1 MVFFYVLTNLH
12 SHEKG
17 AFTMFNLPILESFLD
32 KEVTAGYTWRS
43 ILEYWW
49 VGLIIIIVAAVALV
63 GTYFLLNWL
72 FGRMKFKE
80 GDQEA
85 LDKYSNAP
93 KEEKKAV
100 AKSTV
105 GAAKKVVI
113 WRRMRVWFIPV
124 VCVAALIMA
133 PVASFLPT
141 AAFANLVFT
150 WRGSHVDIIDTETS
164 RKAAEEAEKNVV
176 VIQEEGT
183 VLLKNKD
190 NVLPLNLET
199 NKKVNI
205 FGSCAYGLFF
215 NNGGSG
221 AFQTDGRVTKANG
234 FETEFPRTAL
244 KLEEALT
251 EEGFEIN
258 NNLFNLVKNYYNGKK
273 VSVAESD
280 YKIFCG
286 INTFGYPEVVP
297 TGYGATLDP
306 IDYELPVS
314 AYNTAFDA
322 LGGKTALEDAKEF
335 SDTAIFAI
343 TRHGTESK
351 DMSYN
356 ELKLYAAEEAA
367 IQMLKENF
375 NKVII
380 LLNVPTVIESKFLD
394 EDEISAALYIGHPGL
409 TGTKAIA
416 EILAGK
422 VNPSGHLVDTW
433 PYSVKSA
440 PSYQCFGNDSTLR
453 YTSGAANRA
462 YFTNYV
468 EGIYVGYRYY
478 VTAAKEGFI
487 NYDEEVQYSFGHGLS
502 YTTFDKSI
510 AEFKVNEK
518 EQKVEVTVEVKNTG
532 KVAGKDVIQLYT
544 HAPYTKGGI
553 EKSYYSLTTFQ
564 KTNII
569 EPGESK
575 AYKLEFSFRDIA
587 SWSTEKGYYVLEKGD
602 YEFSIRENVW
612 DLAETK
618 VDGRANAKTYTLKDD
633 VEFKTSYQTNK
644 EYANIFQDVEFGGGT
659 EKNTYLSRADFAN
672 TWQNKAD
679 IPLASN
685 SDKNHFPGG
694 ASNSTGST
702 SFTFTDNQID
712 EEVKEQG
719 VAGNLTLRD
728 LKDAAWDDPRW
739 EDLLSQ
745 LSYGDMEKLIE
756 YGGFQTASVDS
767 VSKTQTVDYDGP
779 SAAFHSGTGHPSE
792 VIVGC
797 SWSTDVARVMGESI
811 GREGAARGMTG
822 WYAPGINTH
831 RSPFGGRNFEYYSE
845 DPLISGLMSGNT
857 AQGMSKYGVYTYAKH
872 FFCNDQEYH
881 RDGVFVW
888 ATEQAL
894 REIYGRGFELYV
906 DLGGMGIMSAYNC
919 IGSWWCGG
927 SKAALTT
934 LLREEWGFHGVVVTD
949 YAGSEYMATNIG
961 LRAGND
967 MWLTP
972 SQLSGTLKPSRVRS
986 QCPHDGAILERR
998 AAKNILYA
1006 CAHSNNVW
1014 TLEDYAAVG
1023 IPEIRKAADG
1033 H

>member
-1 MVFFYVLTNLH
+1 
-12 SHEKG
+12 
-17 AFTMFNLPILESFLD
+17 MFNLPILESFLD

-124 VCVAALIMA
+124 VCVTALIMA

-164 RKAAEEAEKNVV
+164 RKAAAEAEKNVV

-221 AFQTDGRVTKANG
+221 AFQTDGRVNG
-234 FETEFPRTAL
+234 FERTAL

-416 EILAGK
+416 EILSGK

-602 YEFSIRENVW
+602 YEFSVRENVW
-612 DLAETK
+612 DLAETE
-618 VDGRANAKTYTLKDD
+618 VNGRENAKTYTLKDD

-1033 H
+1033 HQS

>member
-1 MVFFYVLTNLH
+1 
-12 SHEKG
+12 
-17 AFTMFNLPILESFLD
+17 MFNLPILESFLD
-32 KEVTAGYTWRS
+32 KEVAAGYTWGS

-49 VGLIIIIVAAVALV
+49 IGLIIIIVAAVGLV
-63 GTYFLLNWL
+63 GSFVLLKL
-72 FGRMKFKE
+72 VFGKMRFKGDDEQKFVDYLNGTKE
-80 GDQEA
+80 GKKEMF
-85 LDKYSNAP
+85 KTMPGGPVKNA
-93 KEEKKAV
+93 ARWHRL
-100 AKSTV
+100 
-105 GAAKKVVI
+105 KV
-113 WRRMRVWFIPV
+113 WLIPV
-124 VCVAALIMA
+124 VCVAALLVA

-141 AAFANLVFT
+141 AAFANLMFT
-150 WRGSHVDIIDTETS
+150 LRGSHVKIIDTETS
-164 RKAAEEAEKNVV
+164 RQAAAEAEKNVV

-183 VLLKNKD
+183 VLLKNK
-190 NVLPLNLET
+190 NNALPLNLET

-221 AFQTDGRVTKANG
+221 AFQTDGRVDG
-234 FETEFPRTAL
+234 FPRVAT
-244 KLEEALT
+244 KLEEALQQ
-251 EEGFEIN
+251 EGFEIN
-258 NNLFNLVKNYYNGKK
+258 DNLFNLVKNYYNGKK
-273 VSVAESD
+273 VSVAPSD

-297 TGYGATLDP
+297 SGYGATLDP

-314 AYNTAFDA
+314 AYETAFA
-322 LGGKTALEDAKEF
+322 ELGGKTALEDAKEF

-343 TRHGTESK
+343 TRHGTESA
-351 DMSYN
+351 DMKYA

-367 IQMLKENF
+367 IQMLEENF
-375 NKVII
+375 SKVII
-380 LLNVPTVIESKFLD
+380 LLNIPTVMETEFLD
-394 EDEISAALYIGHPGL
+394 DDEISAALYIGHPGL
-409 TGTKAIA
+409 TGTKAVA

-440 PSYQCFGNDSTLR
+440 PSYQCFGNDTTLT
-453 YTSGAANRA
+453 YTSGAANRQK
-462 YFTNYV
+462 FTNYI

-478 VTAAKEGFI
+478 VTAAKEGYI
-487 NYDEEVQYSFGHGLS
+487 DYDDEVQFSFGHGLS

-510 AEFKVNEK
+510 AEYKVDKDN
-518 EQKVEVTVEVKNTG
+518 QKVEVTVEVKNTG
-532 KVAGKDVIQLYT
+532 EVAGKDVIQLYT
-544 HAPYTKGGI
+544 HAPYTPGGV
-553 EKSYYSLTTFQ
+553 EKAWYSLTTFQ

-575 AYKLEFSFRDIA
+575 NYKLEFSFRDIA
-587 SWSTEKGYYVLEKGD
+587 SWSTEKGHYVLEKGD

-612 DLAETK
+612 DLAQTA
-618 VDGRANAKTYTLKDD
+618 VSGRENVKSMNLAEDIDFL
-633 VEFKTSYQTNK
+633 TSYQTGK
-644 EYANIFQDVEFGGGT
+644 EYENIFQDVEFGGGV
-659 EKNTYLSRADFAN
+659 EKNTYLSRNDFEG

-679 IPLASN
+679 IPLASHPEA
-685 SDKNHFPGG
+685 SHFPGG
-694 ASNSTGST
+694 ASNSTGSG
-702 SFTFTDNQID
+702 SFTFQDNQID
-712 EEVKEQG
+712 EEVKEQE
-719 VAGNLTLRD
+719 VAGDLTLRD

-745 LSYGDMEKLIE
+745 LSYADMDKLIE
-756 YGGFQTASVDS
+756 YGGFQTASVE
-767 VSKTQTVDYDGP
+767 KIEKGQTLDYDGP

-845 DPLISGLMSGNT
+845 DPLISGLMAGYT
-857 AQGMSKYGVYTYAKH
+857 AQGMAKYGVYTYAKH
-872 FFCNDQEYH
+872 FFCNDQEYN
-881 RDGVFVW
+881 RAGVFVW

-894 REIYGRGFELYV
+894 REIYARGFELYV
-906 DLGGMGIMSAYNC
+906 DLGGIGIMSAYNC

-949 YAGSEYMATNIG
+949 YAGSDYMATNIG

-972 SQLSGTLKPSRVRS
+972 SQLSSSLKPSRVRT
-986 QCPHDGAILERR
+986 QCPHDGAIIARR
-998 AAKNILYA
+998 AAKNILFA

-1014 TLEDYAAVG
+1014 TAEDYAAVG
-1023 IPEIRKAADG
+1023 IPEVIKAADG
-1033 H
+1033 HQSIVN

>member
-1 MVFFYVLTNLH
+1 
-12 SHEKG
+12 
-17 AFTMFNLPILESFLD
+17 MFNLPILESFLD

-141 AAFANLVFT
+141 AAFANLLFT

-367 IQMLKENF
+367 IQMLKQNF
-375 NKVII
+375 SKVII

-602 YEFSIRENVW
+602 YEFSVRENVW

-618 VDGRANAKTYTLKDD
+618 VDGRENAKTYTLKDD